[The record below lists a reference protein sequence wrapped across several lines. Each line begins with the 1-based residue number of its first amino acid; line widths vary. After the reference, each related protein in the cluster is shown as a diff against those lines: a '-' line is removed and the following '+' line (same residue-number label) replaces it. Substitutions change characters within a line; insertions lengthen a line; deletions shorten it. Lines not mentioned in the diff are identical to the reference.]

1 MDLIV
6 SGMAL
11 SYQWWPSIVH
21 FEESLAAKR
30 NSSPAMV
37 EQTGEVIYQAV
48 SETRPM
54 PGSKLSIIYNP
65 DQIELGHYL
74 SLLKKRFISVDHVKP
89 ASISMFSKIR
99 QAADLI
105 RSDINRH
112 VVICEMSSSGSA
124 AVVISSTSDQDQ
136 AYARL
141 KFADFPGLEPSLADY
156 VVLTEA
162 AASHQEKSAS
172 LLQDL
177 FKDRINNYPVAL
189 GCSSTANALS
199 SEIITLIQTVLAIEN
214 RLIPVSS
221 SDLDLLEAELS
232 GSPLYPIKDIR
243 PWLSRGPEHTRS
255 ALIIFQEYGTADPAY
270 IVLEEADHP
279 ELPPSVRLVSDSDP
293 LLFPISGNNKAEILD
308 KLASLEKL
316 SAGPESLKF
325 ISNIAYTKYYA
336 SDDDFVLSML
346 AGDRDQLN
354 KELTHAKTGFSKAFQ
369 TGENWASPNG
379 SYFTTKPLGSE
390 GVAFVYPGAFN
401 SYPVMGRDLFFSFPE
416 LQDAAS
422 QFMPN
427 LSHSLAEEFLYLRS
441 SRPDPE
447 SDPDRIMADFYQHPN
462 QLIESGISLSVLH
475 TLILDQLF
483 DIRPNAAL
491 GYSLGE
497 ISMLWANKIWQNS
510 KDSSEIWSRSQL
522 FKDELFGEMKA
533 VRGFWRDKNLA
544 DDFWRSYIL
553 KADRELAKSACAQEE
568 MAFLSIVNTEDEVVI
583 VGEAEACKRVIERL
597 DCRSLPMPFNAVIH
611 NPTMQSTY
619 QSFVDLY
626 NIPTVPRADIN
637 FYSTSEYQKLALTET
652 ELAEN
657 MAKMTC
663 NPVDFPRLVNQ
674 VYNDGARIFIEVGPQ
689 KTCSR
694 WIDKILQEKPHA
706 AISINKRYQPD
717 LHGVLKVIAL
727 LLSHRVDLDL
737 SALYPAL
744 EDTENNNIP
753 PLNPLVGESEK
764 LNPELDHKI
773 LDSMPEPLIRSYF
786 ENMDQISMDL
796 AQSHQDF
803 LKNQQTLTRNMA
815 RLMHIQAGSP
825 PDEAFINMDDK
836 ALYSKKQ
843 IQAFTRGDHRICFGT
858 TFSGFGDRRIPRLPN
873 GDLQFIDRVIQIGGQ
888 PEQILEGST
897 LISEFDIPDQAWYKN
912 GSLSALPHV
921 SIMEMALQPCGF
933 LSAYMGTI
941 KGRESQDLYFRNL
954 DGEGTLFSWPTSPTK
969 TITNHVRLLSS
980 SALEDVIIQNYAFE
994 LSWGGQPFYQ
1004 GTSSFGYFPLPML
1017 ENQAGLDVGQ
1027 TNRTWQEENPD
1038 SGSWLRSQASKTN
1051 NKTLSE
1057 AGLPD
1062 IDEIWISPTGG
1073 KFSSGYIFSRLALH
1087 DDAWFYKAHFY
1098 QDPVMPGSLGVETMA
1113 QALIKSASVWD
1124 LPENL
1129 KWRSKAGGKINW
1141 KYRGQITPDIRE
1153 FEIELHIKNISQT
1166 SQGAEISADGILWK
1180 DSKPIYKVENI
1191 TLESY

>member
-21 FEESLAAKR
+21 FEESLAGKR
-30 NSSPAMV
+30 NLSPAMV
-37 EQTGEVIYQAV
+37 EQAGEVIYQAV
-48 SETRPM
+48 SESRPG

-65 DQIELGHYL
+65 DQIDLGHYL
-74 SLLKKRFISVDHVKP
+74 SLLKKIFISVDQVKP
-89 ASISMFSKIR
+89 ASISMYSKIR
-99 QAADLI
+99 QAADI
-105 RSDINRH
+105 IQYDNQRQ

-124 AVVISSTSDQDQ
+124 AVVLSSDNKGAADV
-136 AYARL
+136 RL
-141 KFADFPGLEPSLADY
+141 KFAEFPGLEPSRADY
-156 VVLTEA
+156 VVLSEA
-162 AASHQEKSAS
+162 AASNQAPTAT
-172 LLQDL
+172 LLRGLFQDRVND
-177 FKDRINNYPVAL
+177 FPAAL
-189 GCSSTANALS
+189 GCSSAASALS
-199 SEIITLIQTVLAIEN
+199 SEIVTIIQAVLSIRN
-214 RLIPVSS
+214 RLIPACKSNN
-221 SDLDLLEAELS
+221 DLLGSELQ
-232 GSPLYPIKDIR
+232 GSPLYPIKDFR
-243 PWLSRGPEHTRS
+243 PWLSHGPDYIRS
-255 ALIIFQEYGTADPAY
+255 ALLIFQESGSDDPAY
-270 IVLEEADHP
+270 IILEETDHP
-279 ELPPSVRLVSDSDP
+279 EQPPTIRIVSDSDP
-293 LLFPISGNNKAEILD
+293 LLFPISGNNEGEILD
-308 KLASLEKL
+308 KLLSLERL
-316 SAGPESLKF
+316 SATSESLIS
-325 ISNIAYTKYYA
+325 ISNIAYAQYYFSA
-336 SDDDFVLSML
+336 DKFVLSLL
-346 AGDRDQLN
+346 AGDRDQLL
-354 KELTHAKTGFSKAFQ
+354 KELAHAKTGVLKVFQ
-369 TGENWASPNG
+369 SGKNWASPNG
-379 SYFTTKPLGSE
+379 SYFTANPLGSE

-401 SYPVMGRDLFFSFPE
+401 SYPIMGRDLFFSFPE

-422 QFMPN
+422 QDMPN
-427 LSHSLAEEFLYLRS
+427 LSHSLADEFLYLRS
-441 SRPDPE
+441 SKPDPE

-497 ISMLWANKIWQNS
+497 ISMLWANRIWQNS

-533 VRGFWRDKNLA
+533 VRSYWRDKNLA

-568 MAFLSIVNTEDEVVI
+568 MAFLSIVNTQDEVVI
-583 VGEAEACKRVIERL
+583 VGEAEACKRVIDRL

-626 NIPTVPRADIN
+626 NISTVPRADIN
-637 FYSTSEYQKLALTET
+637 FYSTSEYQKLALTGT

-694 WIDKILQEKPHA
+694 WIDKILQDQPHA
-706 AISINKRYQPD
+706 AIAINKRYQPD

-727 LLSHRVDLDL
+727 LLSHRVDINL
-737 SALYPAL
+737 SLLYPAVV
-744 EDTENNNIP
+744 DAENKNIP
-753 PLNPLVGESEK
+753 PLNPLVRESEK
-764 LNPELDHKI
+764 PNPELNLKV
-773 LDSMPEPLIRSYF
+773 LDTMPEPLIRSYF
-786 ENMDQISMDL
+786 ENMDLISADL

-803 LKNQQTLTRNMA
+803 LKNQQTLTRNLA

-825 PDEAFINMDDK
+825 PDAAFINVEE
-836 ALYSKKQ
+836 ALYTKSQ
-843 IQAFTRGDHRICFGT
+843 IQAFTSGDHRICFGS

-873 GDLQFIDRVIQIGGQ
+873 GDLQFIDRVIQIEGQ
-888 PEQILEGST
+888 PEQIVEGST
-897 LISEFDIPDQAWYKN
+897 LISEFDLPDQAWYKN

-921 SIMEMALQPCGF
+921 SIMEMALQTCGF
-933 LSAYMGTI
+933 LSAYMGSI

-954 DGEGTLFSWPTSPTK
+954 DGEGTLLSWPTSPTK

-994 LSWGGQPFYQ
+994 LSWGGQTFYQ

-1017 ENQAGLDVGQ
+1017 ENQSGLDVGQ
-1027 TNRTWQEENPD
+1027 TNRTWQEENPG
-1038 SGSWLRSQASKTN
+1038 SGSWLRTLSSKTN
-1051 NKTLSE
+1051 EESWSE
-1057 AGLPD
+1057 ARLPD
-1062 IDEIWISPTGG
+1062 IDEIWISPSGG
-1073 KFSSGYIFSRLALH
+1073 RFSSGYLYSRIPINNN
-1087 DDAWFYKAHFY
+1087 AWFYQAHFY

-1113 QALIKSASVWD
+1113 QALIKSASAWD

-1141 KYRGQITPDIRE
+1141 KYRGQITPDIKE

-1166 SQGAEISADGILWK
+1166 SEGVEISADGILWK

-1191 TLESY
+1191 SLETY